1 MDEND
6 VLVRVWK
13 KNAVRSALVEHRAV

>member
-6 VLVRVWK
+6 VL
-13 KNAVRSALVEHRAV
+13 